1 MTDITRAAQD
11 DRLVSFL
18 IFVPRSLLTRCRVA
32 VVFAIQSWLAE
43 TPEQKKTSTT
53 PAYFQVGMSSMY
65 RHCLT
70 LDHQTNQDPVM
81 SLLVVSLAPGPDSG
95 WSFVLTRYYRVTRP
109 CSFRPR
115 LSDLAKHL
123 ERKRSLLLRRRRLP
137 CKKFKCSWYSGSHCT
152 V

>member
-1 MTDITRAAQD
+1 
-11 DRLVSFL
+11 VSVL
-18 IFVPRSLLTRCRVA
+18 IFVPRSLLTRYRVA

-43 TPEQKKTSTT
+43 TAEQKKTSTT

-65 RHCLT
+65 CHCLT
-70 LDHQTNQDPVM
+70 LHHYSNQSAVM
-81 SLLVVSLAPGPDSG
+81 SLLVVSLAPGLDSD
-95 WSFVLTRYYRVTRP
+95 WFLLLMLYFRVTRP

-123 ERKRSLLLRRRRLP
+123 ERKRSLLLRRRRFV
-137 CKKFKCSWYSGSHCT
+137 CKKLACSWCSGSHCT